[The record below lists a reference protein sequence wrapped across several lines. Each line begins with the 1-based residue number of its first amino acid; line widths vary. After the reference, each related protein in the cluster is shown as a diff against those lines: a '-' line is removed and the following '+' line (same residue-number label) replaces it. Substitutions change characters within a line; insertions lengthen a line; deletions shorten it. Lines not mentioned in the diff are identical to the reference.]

1 MQPCFTALRFCAT
14 LLLGFAA
21 TVHPAAAAQ
30 TGTTDEAHYATILRS
45 INPQLQI
52 HESLAYARSLLAD
65 SHRSHVD
72 ANLIVALVT
81 VESSWRPG
89 AVSPDGARGL
99 GQLMPS
105 TAVRLGVNPW
115 DPAENLRG
123 ATAYLRSLI
132 NRFAGRGMDT
142 LRYAVGAYNSG
153 PLAVERNGGVTG
165 GAQHYVSKVF
175 AQWHTL
181 NVRIA
186 RTLAQQPRAV
196 VADLPAPDVRE
207 WAASSSAS
215 ALPDS
220 AAAASQ
226 TAAVAQP

>member
-1 MQPCFTALRFCAT
+1 MSPLRGALRFVAT
-14 LLLGFAA
+14 LTLGFLAVA
-21 TVHPAAAAQ
+21 HPAAAAENRVP
-30 TGTTDEAHYATILRS
+30 DETHYATILRS

-72 ANLIVALVT
+72 PTLIVALVS

-89 AVSPDGARGL
+89 ALSPDGARGL

-105 TAVRLGVNPW
+105 TAMRLGVNPW
-115 DPAENLRG
+115 DPRQNLRG

-132 NRFAGRGMDT
+132 NRFAGRGIDT
-142 LRYAVGAYNSG
+142 LRFAVGAYNSG

-165 GAQHYVSKVF
+165 GARHYVSKVF

-181 NVRIA
+181 NARIA
-186 RTLAQQPRAV
+186 RTLAQAPPL
-196 VADLPAPDVRE
+196 VAAPPDESE
-207 WAASSSAS
+207 WLADAGAS
-215 ALPDS
+215 ALAEHP
-220 AAAASQ
+220 
-226 TAAVAQP
+226 AAVPAP

>member
-1 MQPCFTALRFCAT
+1 MNIGPMQPSRAALRLCAT
-14 LLLGFAA
+14 LILGFAA
-21 TVHPAAAAQ
+21 TAGPVAAAQ
-30 TGTTDEAHYATILRS
+30 TGTPDETHYATILRS
-45 INPQLQI
+45 INPQLQV

-65 SHRSHVD
+65 SHRTHVD

-123 ATAYLRSLI
+123 ATTYLRSLI
-132 NRFAGRGMDT
+132 NRFAGRGIDT
-142 LRYAVGAYNSG
+142 LRYAIGAYNSG

-165 GAQHYVSKVF
+165 GARHYVSKVF

-181 NVRIA
+181 NARIA
-186 RTLAQQPRAV
+186 RTLAEQPRAV
-196 VADLPAPDVRE
+196 AADLTPPDERE
-207 WAASSSAS
+207 WAASSTAS

-220 AAAASQ
+220 
-226 TAAVAQP
+226 VQP